1 MKELKQT
8 HVNYLTLFNALVILG
23 VIVFFLRKWKEM
35 MDREEERDKKI
46 EQLQKSLKDGTDH
59 SKAVLGRINK
69 KLTEISVSPSQQS
82 RERVHF
88 HPPSVNEEIIP
99 GENEDISGDLE
110 SLMA

>member
-8 HVNYLTLFNALVILG
+8 HVNYITLFNTLVILG

-35 MDREEERDKKI
+35 TERETERDKKL

-59 SKAVLGRINK
+59 NKAVLGRINK
-69 KLTEISVSPSQQS
+69 KLTEISIPNSHQQ
-82 RERVHF
+82 RVHF
-88 HPPSVNEEIIP
+88 HPPSIEEEIIP
-99 GENEDISGDLE
+99 DENDDISDTLS